1 MHLLN
6 LTKRKVLIYS
16 GLIFFIYS
24 LIVGIAIQTFIV
36 PHFFPQFDLGD
47 GIVVLDSSGFNG
59 IAKSKSTEI
68 LNKGWHAWELRPDG
82 QSPAGIASFFYVI
95 MEAKPISM
103 LPFNALIHAVSGSL
117 LIWLLLHIFSW
128 RASVF
133 GASLFILNPQA
144 LQWVAAIHRDGIFIL
159 GNLLTLVCIVWFID
173 ELKNQNLK
181 KIMAAFGCGIV
192 GTSLVWVARPYFIQV
207 ITIFVV
213 IGIIYISIPL
223 LINFYVKKVVKFNL
237 YFITVLSCILLL
249 LYFQILV
256 IKFYTSPSYELNAYA
271 TIESTGIKVDQK
283 KLSVKP
289 IESVESVE
297 SVETDSL
304 LVKQNIL
311 QNKNNN
317 WISAE
322 WLPDR
327 IERKLYT
334 IFITRIGA
342 INTGGYSVV
351 DREISLNNAVSFITY
366 FPRAL
371 QLGLFSPLPQ
381 LWLEDASTPVMTL
394 ARKIIGAM
402 TFVFYFFYLGLV
414 MGILS
419 RRKNMVM
426 WLTLTFCMI
435 GILTFSYSY
444 PNIGTLLRFRYGFYM
459 ILIAIGA
466 AYIFEMASEF
476 FKYQKLK

>member
-6 LTKRKVLIYS
+6 LSKSKVLIYS

-103 LPFNALIHAVSGSL
+103 LPFNALIHALSGSL

-173 ELKNQNLK
+173 EIKNQNLK
-181 KIMAAFGCGIV
+181 KIMVAFGCGIV
-192 GTSLVWVARPYFIQV
+192 GTSLIWVARPYFVQV
-207 ITIFVV
+207 ITIFVA
-213 IGIIYISIPL
+213 IGIIYICISF
-223 LINFYVKKVVKFNL
+223 LINFYVKKVIKFNL
-237 YFITVLSCILLL
+237 YLFTILSCTLLL
-249 LYFQILV
+249 LSFQIWV
-256 IKFYTSPSYELNAYA
+256 IKLHTSPSYELNAYA
-271 TIESTGIKVDQK
+271 VSTSVTVDEN
-283 KLSVKP
+283 KLP
-289 IESVESVE
+289 VEANE
-297 SVETDSL
+297 ANSL
-304 LVKQNIL
+304 LVEQNML
-311 QNKNNN
+311 QNN
-317 WISAE
+317 WISTK

-334 IFITRIGA
+334 ISITRIGV
-342 INTGGYSVV
+342 INTGGSTVV
-351 DREISLNNAVSFITY
+351 DRKIYLNNAVSFITY

-371 QLGLFSPLPQ
+371 QLGLFSPLPH

-394 ARKIIGAM
+394 SRKIIGAM
-402 TFVFYFFYLGLV
+402 TFIFYFFFFCLV

-419 RRKNMVM
+419 RWKNMVI

-435 GILTFSYSY
+435 GILIFSYTY

-466 AYIFEMASEF
+466 AYIFEVASRF
-476 FKYQKLK
+476 FKYRKLK